1 MTLEEFRLSMS
12 KHPLWWAVMHDTKP
26 KFAYKNS
33 ATAAAC
39 PVLNAFAGRLTK
51 WNAPRQISNGICLK
65 IEWKSMKK
73 SLTSDMSLK
82 LLTPSVSSLLAGPH
96 PSVFCART
104 GGSQWISASTRQMSA
119 VGRVDGTVVFVNALR
134 GSVHIHAQGHSMY
147 DVFSY
152 SSLWSVVFWYHF
164 QFPGLVQVRVK
175 GSHSPHSTTLRA
187 SRELWDRRNGC
198 PASFCW
204 ASYLKWGK
212 ASSPI
217 TQMIS
222 SDLKTSPSDVK
233 IQVLSMGW
241 TLGWILVDIYN
252 KINQINTSIDSKIL
266 QVIAVRC
273 DWKRTPAVTVSLHM
287 HLYSVHVLIYGH
299 FLQ

>member
-1 MTLEEFRLSMS
+1 MGGYARHRAE
-12 KHPLWWAVMHDTKP
+12 
-26 KFAYKNS
+26 
-33 ATAAAC
+33 
-39 PVLNAFAGRLTK
+39 
-51 WNAPRQISNGICLK
+51 ICLQK
-65 IEWKSMKK
+65 QCHRRCLPLFCAECICRHTNKMKRSPTNLKRHLLEDWMKK

-175 GSHSPHSTTLRA
+175 GSHSPHYTTLRA
-187 SRELWDRRNGC
+187 SGELWDRRNGC

-241 TLGWILVDIYN
+241 TLGGFW
-252 KINQINTSIDSKIL
+252 
-266 QVIAVRC
+266 
-273 DWKRTPAVTVSLHM
+273 
-287 HLYSVHVLIYGH
+287 
-299 FLQ
+299 